1 MPRLQLP
8 ETDGRRCDRGDRRG
22 TARSADADA
31 EDGRR
36 RGREGQRGVLGDRTR
51 AQLKL
56 DPPPAP
62 AAEDEAAAPDYAAFK
77 GVKFSE

>member
-1 MPRLQLP
+1 MWML
-8 ETDGRRCDRGDRRG
+8 
-22 TARSADADA
+22 
-31 EDGRR
+31 
-36 RGREGQRGVLGDRTR
+36 RTR
-51 AQLKL
+51 HLRMKRPARILAQDESQLKL